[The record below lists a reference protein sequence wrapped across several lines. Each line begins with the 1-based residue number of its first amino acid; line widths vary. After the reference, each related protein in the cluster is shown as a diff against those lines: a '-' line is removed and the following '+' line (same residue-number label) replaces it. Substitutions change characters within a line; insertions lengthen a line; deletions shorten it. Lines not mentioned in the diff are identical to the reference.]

1 MASEALRKFAEELRL
16 AREEKGITLQQISNR
31 TKIDIKFLK
40 KIEEGDFHVLP
51 DLYIRA
57 FLKEY
62 LKNIE
67 IDVESEIKKFELAK
81 QGLTQESIADSKENE
96 IEEPT
101 GKNSLGEND
110 NLHESISQSDSAK
123 PVVDKL
129 YYYLGTSGVLIVL
142 VVLIYFSFIRES
154 VPEIITET
162 PYEEYIAENKA
173 RYEID
178 PVENPQTELLD
189 ADSLNLSIST
199 LGRVWIKITGDKKV
213 IQEGMVQE
221 NQKLLFKAGEEFRV
235 VIGNAGL
242 ANITLNNKSIGSIGN
257 LGEIKNIIITEDTIR
272 SYTLTPPSQNEQK
285 PATEN

>member
-67 IDVESEIKKFELAK
+67 IDVESEVKKFELAK
-81 QGLTQESIADSKENE
+81 QGLSQESIADSKENE

-110 NLHESISQSDSAK
+110 NLHENISESDSAK
-123 PVVDKL
+123 PAVDKL

-142 VVLIYFSFIRES
+142 VVLIYFTFIRES

-178 PVENPQTELLD
+178 PVENPQTELLA

-235 VIGNAGL
+235 VVGNAGL

>member
-67 IDVESEIKKFELAK
+67 VDVESEVKKFELAK
-81 QGLTQESIADSKENE
+81 QGLSQESIADSKENE

-110 NLHESISQSDSAK
+110 NLHENISESDSAK
-123 PVVDKL
+123 PAVDKL

-142 VVLIYFSFIRES
+142 VVLIYFTFIRES

-162 PYEEYIAENKA
+162 PYEEYIEENKA

-178 PVENPQTELLD
+178 PVENPQTELLA

-235 VIGNAGL
+235 VVGNAGL